1 MLKKHCER
9 LCLFNPTACHVTLG
23 AFHTASLS
31 HQVIFPHGVVGS
43 ERCESASGTC
53 FFVETAS
60 YLFQTKNNPCHGLLL
75 LRLKFPLVLFHE
87 ISKLI

>member
-1 MLKKHCER
+1 MLKKLCER
-9 LCLFNPTACHVTLG
+9 LCLFNLKTCHVTLG

-53 FFVETAS
+53 FFFGNHFIPLSNKKQSLPRFVSAKTEVSTGA
-60 YLFQTKNNPCHGLLL
+60 
-75 LRLKFPLVLFHE
+75 FP
-87 ISKLI
+87 